1 MSIAIL
7 LEMPV
12 SMDPDKEAIVDG
24 DLRLTLGQ
32 VDTLVN
38 KGAARIVESGARC
51 VAYVGTGGAAMP
63 VWVQGSAR
71 AGVSSAPMY

>member
-63 VWVQGSAR
+63 VLLFATDSP
-71 AGVSSAPMY
+71 PMRWWN